1 MAVDPARGHPNRTM
15 ARLWNPPGA
24 RSETSGLTLDAV
36 VAAASAVA
44 DERGDTTAP
53 LRTIGE
59 RLGCTA
65 MALYTYVSGKDEL
78 LTLMYD
84 RAHAEFGSAPPVSV
98 VEWTERLLEL
108 FLTHPWMLDIAQ
120 ARPALGP
127 HQQRVF
133 ELLLATL
140 VPNDFDRRDVVA
152 IASSAFSL
160 PAAAARTIIAARRT
174 QSAADEDTA
183 PWWNPGM
190 EALAAAVPDFADRFP
205 LANRLAQHSPTLEPP
220 AGNVPVM
227 ERAARENLRRAVELL
242 IAGAST
248 EE

>member
-1 MAVDPARGHPNRTM
+1 MAVDPAHDHANRTM
-15 ARLWNPPGA
+15 ARLWNPPSAG
-24 RSETSGLTLDAV
+24 SEKAGLTLDAV
-36 VAAASAVA
+36 VVAASAVA

-53 LRTIGE
+53 LRTIGD
-59 RLGCTA
+59 RLGCSA

-84 RAHAEFGSAPPVSV
+84 RAHAEFGTTPPVSV

-108 FLTHPWMLDIAQ
+108 FLAHPWMLDIAH

-140 VPNDFDRRDVVA
+140 VLDDFDRRDVVA

-160 PAAAARTIIAARRT
+160 PAATARTILAARRT
-174 QSAADEDTA
+174 QPADEDTA
-183 PWWNPGM
+183 PWWNPRM
-190 EALAAAVPDFADRFP
+190 EALTEAAPDFADRFP
-205 LANRLAQHSPTLEPP
+205 LANRLAQDGPTRGTP
-220 AGNVPVM
+220 AGDTPIM
-227 ERAARENLRRAVELL
+227 EHAARENLRRAVELL

-248 EE
+248 KE